1 MSIKRSSTTKAY
13 STFGGNALPDGFFN
27 QGAHSG
33 NIQSYSKLTS
43 EKLRQSSPA
52 TDIKVLSTEPS
63 ASFLTVSRA
72 AAIYQVGFYLL

>member
-1 MSIKRSSTTKAY
+1 
-13 STFGGNALPDGFFN
+13 
-27 QGAHSG
+27 
-33 NIQSYSKLTS
+33 
-43 EKLRQSSPA
+43 LRQSSPA